1 MSQTQKPT
9 EAELE
14 ILKVLWQ
21 SGPSTVRFV
30 HEELAKHREVGYTT
44 TLKQM
49 QIMHDRKML
58 SRKKMGKTHIYT
70 AQVSEKETQ
79 KQMLDKLVDTAFQ
92 GSAMKLVMQALG
104 NGKTSSEELKEIRK
118 FLDQL
123 ENDQ

>member
-1 MSQTQKPT
+1 MSQLQKPT

-21 SGPSTVRFV
+21 EGPSTVRFV
-30 HEELAKHREVGYTT
+30 HEQLAQQREVGYTT

-49 QIMHDRKML
+49 QIMHERKML
-58 SRKKMGKTHIYT
+58 SRTKMGKTHIYT
-70 AQVSEKETQ
+70 AQVSQKETQ
-79 KQMLDKLVDTAFQ
+79 RQMVDKLVDTAFQ

-104 NGKTSSEELKEIRK
+104 NRKTTNKELNEIRE

>member
-1 MSQTQKPT
+1 M
-9 EAELE
+9 E

-21 SGPSTVRFV
+21 EGPSTVRFV
-30 HEELAKHREVGYTT
+30 HEQLARQREVGYTT

-49 QIMHDRKML
+49 QILYDRGML
-58 SRKKMGKTHIYT
+58 SREKQGKTHVYT
-70 AQVSEKETQ
+70 ALVSEKETRQ
-79 KQMLDKLVDTAFQ
+79 QMLDKLVDTAFQ

-104 NGKTSSEELKEIRK
+104 NGKTSMKELKEIRK

>member
-1 MSQTQKPT
+1 MSHSQKPT

-21 SGPSTVRFV
+21 EGPSTVRFV
-30 HEELAKHREVGYTT
+30 HEQLARQREVGYTT

-49 QIMHDRKML
+49 QILYDRGML
-58 SRKKMGKTHIYT
+58 SREKQGKTHVYT
-70 AQVSEKETQ
+70 ALVSEKETRQ
-79 KQMLDKLVDTAFQ
+79 QMLDKLVDTAFQ

-104 NGKTSSEELKEIRK
+104 NGKTSMKELKEIRK